1 MTKKE
6 AAKLLTLIKLS
17 YPASYRDQDEEWMLA
32 TINMWAGS
40 FREVP
45 YSLMEQGFNHYRM
58 THKFPPTVAE
68 MVEELRHIH
77 NTAVTC
83 ALIQKDLGNAQ
94 AVEHYKAIMAITD
107 RFKKDDVGGLDLMG
121 LQGKLI
127 GGGHDDAY
135 PGASGDRTL
144 PGDRLSL
151 PGMGG

>member
-1 MTKKE
+1 MNKKE

-17 YPASYRDQDEEWMLA
+17 YPASYRDQDAEWMMA
-32 TINMWAGS
+32 TINMWAVS
-40 FREVP
+40 FRDIP
-45 YSLMEQGFNHYRM
+45 YSLIEQGFNHYRM

-77 NTAVTC
+77 HTAVTC

-127 GGGHDDAY
+127 GGGYDDAHS
-135 PGASGDRTL
+135 GASGDRTL
-144 PGDRLSL
+144 PGDRISL
-151 PGMGG
+151 PGPGR

>member
-1 MTKKE
+1 MNKKE

-17 YPASYRDQDEEWMLA
+17 YPASYRDQDEEWMMA
-32 TINMWAGS
+32 TINMWAVS
-40 FREVP
+40 FRDIP
-45 YSLMEQGFNHYRM
+45 YSLIEQGFNHYRM
-58 THKFPPTVAE
+58 THKFPPTVSE
-68 MVEELRHIH
+68 MVEELRYIH
-77 NTAVTC
+77 HTAETC
-83 ALIQKDLGNAQ
+83 ALIQKAMGNAQ

-127 GGGHDDAY
+127 GGGYDDANS
-135 PGASGDRTL
+135 GASGDRTL

>member
-1 MTKKE
+1 MNKKE
-6 AAKLLTLIKLS
+6 AAQLLTLVKLS
-17 YPASYRDQDEEWMLA
+17 YPASYRDMDDEWMKA
-32 TINMWAGS
+32 TINMWAMS
-40 FREVP
+40 FQDVP
-45 YSLMEQGFNHYRM
+45 YSLIEQGFNHYRM

-127 GGGHDDAY
+127 GGGYDDANS
-135 PGASGDRTL
+135 GASGDRTL